1 MKPCGTQ
8 DLTRAQVMGGDLY
21 KRPNAG
27 HADISR
33 NAQAVA
39 LEFPKSC
46 EIAKQLIAK
55 YSSLLGT

>member
-8 DLTRAQVMGGDLY
+8 DLTRALRANIGMGGDA
-21 KRPNAG
+21 PTVVG

-46 EIAKQLIAK
+46 EIAKQLLAK
-55 YSSLLGT
+55 YASL